1 MDQYTTASTRAGR
14 TTYKLVTTFLQHVG
28 IAHHLRVNS
37 VRKFLPATMYLQD
50 SRLEGAWE
58 DAKSNG
64 LTPLNG
70 EHKEANRDVAIGIA
84 DSLT

>member
-1 MDQYTTASTRAGR
+1 
-14 TTYKLVTTFLQHVG
+14 
-28 IAHHLRVNS
+28 
-37 VRKFLPATMYLQD
+37 MYLQD